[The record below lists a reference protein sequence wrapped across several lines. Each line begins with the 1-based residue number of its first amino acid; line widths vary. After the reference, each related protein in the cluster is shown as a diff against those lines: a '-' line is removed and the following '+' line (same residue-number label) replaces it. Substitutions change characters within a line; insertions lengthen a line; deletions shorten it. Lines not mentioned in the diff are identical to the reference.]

1 MTKNKEMQNVI
12 HYYQDQTGKTEFDM
26 EDVVKFAVEKLGWKL
41 PQPEDPYKRL
51 AKSFSQAARE
61 EIRHD
66 PVTGNPYRVNHHF
79 NIKQGDQNL
88 SLWFTIEKANRKQMV
103 KSLIL
108 RRDQMVADGLML
120 TYDAD
125 YWNSINPNEAPIQ
138 MELDFNP
145 DIAERKFAAQQL
157 KKKAA

>member
-26 EDVVKFAVEKLGWKL
+26 EDVVKFAVLKLGWKL
-41 PQPEDPYKRL
+41 PEPESPYKRL

-61 EIRHD
+61 EIKYD
-66 PVTGNPYRVNHHF
+66 PKTGNPYRVNHHI

-88 SLWFTIEKANRKQMV
+88 SLWFSIEKANRKQMV
-103 KSLIL
+103 KSLIG
-108 RRDQMVADGLML
+108 RREQMVADGLQL
-120 TYDAD
+120 TYDQD
-125 YWNSINPNEAPIQ
+125 YWNSINPNEKEIQ
-138 MELDFNP
+138 MVMDFAQ
-145 DIAERKFAAQQL
+145 DIEERKFAAQM